1 MTLEDCRT
9 GSYLDVIDGTPWKER
24 RMIETLTFWAKTAWE
39 VLRDLAILFALGL
52 AILIGVG

>member
-1 MTLEDCRT
+1 MPALATALSTL
-9 GSYLDVIDGTPWKER
+9 K
-24 RMIETLTFWAKTAWE
+24 ETLVVAWE